1 MQGAFPLG
9 SPAYSRDHRLKVT
22 EEKCLPFPCASFFCF
37 FRTYLRQ
44 VSYLPFS
51 PLCISITSCL
61 CHQLAPVFFFLIIKD
76 CANMSPLR
84 FTLLFIPGKVRWE
97 RKDSPDVSL
106 LNWLELN
113 IPMRP
118 SSGCFCGVFDNI
130 S

>member
-1 MQGAFPLG
+1 MQGASPLG

-51 PLCISITSCL
+51 LSASAL
-61 CHQLAPVFFFLIIKD
+61 HPVFATNSLQCFFFLIIKD
-76 CANMSPLR
+76 CENISPLR

-113 IPMRP
+113 IPMRH